1 MARKASP
8 QLPEHV
14 THATAPPE
22 GGDLLER
29 LSFEHREIDRL
40 WAQLQLAH
48 RRRLDN
54 QHQLAGQIVTA
65 LSEHEATELELL
77 YPVVGDVVGEELAEH
92 ARQDH
97 ADIRV
102 ALDDVDGCDP
112 ADDEVFAAL
121 GRVMTMVLAHFE
133 EEERIAFPMLRA
145 IMPAEELAALGA
157 GSLRPTG
164 IAAEPEVI
172 DLAAAEREA
181 AEAAEAAPKDH
192 KPGPASRARRLLMR
206 R

>member
-1 MARKASP
+1 MAREASS
-8 QLPEHV
+8 QLPEYV
-14 THATAPPE
+14 TPATAAPE
-22 GGDLLER
+22 GADLLGR

-48 RRRLDN
+48 RRRLDD
-54 QHQLAGQIVTA
+54 QHQLFRQIVTL
-65 LSEHEATELELL
+65 LSEHEAMELELL

-92 ARQDH
+92 ARHDH
-97 ADIRV
+97 ADIRI

-112 ADDEVFAAL
+112 ADDEVFVAL
-121 GRVMTMVLAHFE
+121 GLVMTRVLAHFE

-157 GSLRPTG
+157 GSLRPTRTD
-164 IAAEPEVI
+164 AEPEVI

-181 AEAAEAAPKDH
+181 AAPKDDE
-192 KPGPASRARRLLMR
+192 KAGPASRARRLLR
-206 R
+206 RR

>member
-8 QLPEHV
+8 LPEYV
-14 THATAPPE
+14 THATAAPDDA
-22 GGDLLER
+22 DLLGR

-40 WAQLQLAH
+40 WAQLQLSH
-48 RRRLDN
+48 RRRLDG
-54 QHQLAGQIVTA
+54 QHQLFRQIVTL

-92 ARQDH
+92 ARHDH
-97 ADIRV
+97 ADICI

-121 GRVMTMVLAHFE
+121 SRLMTRVLAHFE

-145 IMPAEELAALGA
+145 ILPAEELAALGA
-157 GSLRPTG
+157 GLLRPTRTG
-164 IAAEPEVI
+164 AEPEVI

-181 AEAAEAAPKDH
+181 ASPEDQDKT
-192 KPGPASRARRLLMR
+192 GPASRARRLLR
-206 R
+206 RR

>member
-8 QLPEHV
+8 QLPERV

-22 GGDLLER
+22 GSDFLVR

-48 RRRLDN
+48 RRRLDS
-54 QHQLAGQIVTA
+54 QHQLARQIVTA
-65 LSEHEATELELL
+65 LSEHEANELELL
-77 YPVVGDVVGEELAEH
+77 YPVVGDVVGEELAAH

-121 GRVMTMVLAHFE
+121 GRVMTRVLAHIE

-145 IMPAEELAALGA
+145 IMSAEELAALAA
-157 GSLRPTG
+157 GPFRP

-181 AEAAEAAPKDH
+181 AEAGQQGH
-192 KPGPASRARRLLMR
+192 KAGPASRARRLLMR

>member
-1 MARKASP
+1 MAREASS
-8 QLPEHV
+8 QLPEYV
-14 THATAPPE
+14 TPATAAPE
-22 GGDLLER
+22 GADLLGR

-48 RRRLDN
+48 RRRLDD
-54 QHQLAGQIVTA
+54 QHQLFRQIVTL
-65 LSEHEATELELL
+65 LSEHEAMELELL
-77 YPVVGDVVGEELAEH
+77 YPVVGDVVAEELAEH
-92 ARQDH
+92 ARHDH
-97 ADIRV
+97 ADIRI

-121 GRVMTMVLAHFE
+121 GRVMTRVLAHFE

-157 GSLRPTG
+157 GSLRPTRTD
-164 IAAEPEVI
+164 AEPEVI

-181 AEAAEAAPKDH
+181 AAPKDDE
-192 KPGPASRARRLLMR
+192 KAGPASRARRLLR
-206 R
+206 RR